1 MRFLRP
7 GRLITYALLAMYIF
21 SSSDITM
28 PQIEVVKGDSYSSLI
43 SKHFSGLEKYQ
54 LKRWL
59 RGQGESLSKLQPGF
73 YQFTGSVTREA
84 FFEKLGQ
91 GPGSE
96 YQRVTLLEG
105 RSIYDIDDY
114 LTKKK
119 FIKEGQ
125 YLDYVMSGAIIR
137 ENTLNDE
144 FLWWTSRGELKSLL
158 SLEGFLYP
166 ETYNVDSK
174 KPIIPQLVQLQLKQF
189 ETIVRKP
196 LASEIRQYNSTLS
209 TLWFVGVS
217 LNRYQ
222 QLILATVIEKEERVD
237 KNRAIIAGIF
247 LNRLASKMRLDADI
261 TLCYGLKQGYEN
273 CPPSVIVMNLDD
285 SNNLYNTR
293 RVIGL
298 PPTPIANPSIASIR
312 AVLQPT
318 TSKSLF
324 YLHDNKGRIY
334 TATTNAEHE
343 LNKSKHLQ

>member
-7 GRLITYALLAMYIF
+7 GRLCIYVLLALYF
-21 SSSDITM
+21 LSSSDISLK
-28 PQIEVVKGDSYSSLI
+28 QVEVVKGDSYNLVVD
-43 SKHFSGLEKYQ
+43 KHFSGLEKYQ

-59 RGQGESLSKLQPGF
+59 RSHAESLEKLQPGL
-73 YQFTGSVTREA
+73 YQFTGTVPREV
-84 FFEKLGQ
+84 FFERLSQ
-91 GPGSE
+91 GPSSD
-96 YQRVTLLEG
+96 YQRVTILEG
-105 RSIYDIDDY
+105 RSTYDIDDY

-119 FIKEGQ
+119 LIKEGE
-125 YLDYVMSGAIIR
+125 YLDYVTSGWVIR
-137 ENTLNDE
+137 ENTLKYE
-144 FLWWTSRGELKSLL
+144 FLWGTSRGELKSLL

-166 ETYNVDSK
+166 ETYNLDVK
-174 KPIIPQLVQLQLKQF
+174 KAIIPQLVQLQLKQF
-189 ETIVRKP
+189 KTIVRDS

-209 TLWFVGVS
+209 TLWFAWVS

-247 LNRLASKMRLDADI
+247 LNRLAQKMRIDADI

-273 CPPSVIVMNLDD
+273 CPPSVIVQHLDD
-285 SNNLYNTR
+285 SSNPYNTR
-293 RVIGL
+293 RVVGL

-324 YLHDNKGRIY
+324 YLHDNKGHIY
-334 TATTNAEHE
+334 TAITNAEHE
-343 LNKSKHLQ
+343 LNKSKYLQ